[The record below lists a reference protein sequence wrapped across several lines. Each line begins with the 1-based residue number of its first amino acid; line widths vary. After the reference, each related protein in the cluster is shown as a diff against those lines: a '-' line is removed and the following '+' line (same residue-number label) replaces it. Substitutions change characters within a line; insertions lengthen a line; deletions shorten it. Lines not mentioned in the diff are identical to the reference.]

1 MQCTLFQE
9 ERLLVQQ
16 LKQRAKGGNQK
27 RTIGTSQGCSSQ
39 QVLKTGRTK
48 SKVRIDKHIGIY
60 VYNYY

>member
-27 RTIGTSQGCSSQ
+27 RTSQGCSSQ